1 MRVVSARLDPLTLR
15 LLGYWR
21 SVMADER
28 TQLVVRI
35 PIGVV
40 RRWPVACFFGIAC
53 ALSAVALGVIG
64 VPRLSSESHHG
75 GPTSALAV
83 FPVMVIGVGLAGVA
97 LTAADGGT
105 PALRELWSRWRRPVE
120 RRWYLVVLVPP
131 LAILAVLGLLH
142 VLVSPTFAPQLF
154 LLGIAAGVLA
164 GFCEEFGWTGFAY
177 PRMSAGVGPLRGA
190 LLLGL
195 LWGLW
200 HFPVADS
207 LGAAS
212 PHGHYFPEF
221 FAAFVAMIAALR
233 VLIAWVY
240 TSTGSLRIA
249 QSLHAS
255 STGFLV
261 VLGAPAVSPGQEA
274 LWYAG
279 YAAVLW
285 LIAAAVV
292 ALSGGTLVRRP
303 RTASAGPATA
313 APASIAS

>member
-1 MRVVSARLDPLTLR
+1 
-15 LLGYWR
+15 
-21 SVMADER
+21 
-28 TQLVVRI
+28 
-35 PIGVV
+35 
-40 RRWPVACFFGIAC
+40 
-53 ALSAVALGVIG
+53 
-64 VPRLSSESHHG
+64 
-75 GPTSALAV
+75 
-83 FPVMVIGVGLAGVA
+83 
-97 LTAADGGT
+97 
-105 PALRELWSRWRRPVE
+105 
-120 RRWYLVVLVPP
+120 VLVPP
-131 LAILAVLGLLH
+131 ISTLAVLGLLH
-142 VLVSPTFAPQLF
+142 LFVSPAFTPQLF
-154 LLGIAAGVLA
+154 LFGIPAGLLA

-177 PRMSAGVGPLRGA
+177 PRMSSRLGA
-190 LLLGL
+190 LRAALVLGV

-240 TSTGSLRIA
+240 TNTGSIRIA
-249 QSLHAS
+249 QALHAS

-285 LIAAAVV
+285 LVAGAVV
-292 ALSGGTLVRRP
+292 ALNGRTLRGRR
-303 RTASAGPATA
+303 RAVTTGQATA
-313 APASIAS
+313 APATIAS